1 MGTQGRFIGHFSIK
15 KKSNIYGLIFGS
27 HAWRGMQKFLEIA
40 WKLDQAC
47 GEADYEMEA
56 DALQGEMD
64 FNEGKTRFKKR
75 KKEKFQEMLSEEI
88 KSGALQIN
96 KDVFLYCLTNGFL
109 PRVAKDVY
117 RRLQNE
123 RLIKNR
129 KDFPRCFDATMKQP
143 RHITM

>member
-1 MGTQGRFIGHFSIK
+1 MFIGHFSIK

-27 HAWRGMQKFLEIA
+27 RAWRGMQKFLEIA

-56 DALQGEMD
+56 DTLQAEMD
-64 FNEGKTRFKKR
+64 FDEGKTRFKK
-75 KKEKFQEMLSEEI
+75 QI
-88 KSGALQIN
+88 KSGGLKTD

-117 RRLQNE
+117 RRLHNE
-123 RLIKNR
+123 RLIKNTR
-129 KDFPRCFDATMKQP
+129 DDFPRSSDAAMKQP
-143 RHITM
+143 RQIRI